1 MRIKWKILIPNLI
14 IPLAVGALSGF
25 LTRNAMEK
33 YLELRQP
40 PLSPPPAVFPVVWT
54 ILFLL
59 MGISAYLI
67 AAGGSEDRDAGAMA
81 LIPRIYWIQ
90 LAVNFFWTLIF
101 FNLGMFLFAFL
112 WLILLIILVSV
123 MIARFLRI
131 YRKAGILRI
140 PYLIWLIFAAYLN
153 LAVFI
158 LN

>member
-1 MRIKWKILIPNLI
+1 
-14 IPLAVGALSGF
+14 
-25 LTRNAMEK
+25 
-33 YLELRQP
+33 
-40 PLSPPPAVFPVVWT
+40 
-54 ILFLL
+54 

-131 YRKAGILRI
+131 YRKAGILQI